1 MFWWLSITNSISQV
15 RIGQF
20 GNSPSQRVKSLSQ
33 PIFFYIF
40 SAFDLPMNISYS
52 NTEGESIDD
61 QVQTFLDNDQF
72 YEAVLP
78 LPTCPS
84 TYGCR
89 SVVEAKDPNNPNNE
103 FNLVDAFHIQPQ
115 VLKLTYTLIS

>member
-1 MFWWLSITNSISQV
+1 MWFLPHCV
-15 RIGQF
+15 KR
-20 GNSPSQRVKSLSQ
+20 SQRAIWHFSKSKSQ
-33 PIFFYIF
+33 EYVALANQFSFTF

>member
-1 MFWWLSITNSISQV
+1 MAQYY
-15 RIGQF
+15 
-20 GNSPSQRVKSLSQ
+20 Q
-33 PIFFYIF
+33 PDKPEFEI
-40 SAFDLPMNISYS
+40 PMNISYA
-52 NTEGESIDD
+52 NPGEDID
-61 QVQTFLDNDQF
+61 VPAFIEKGQF
-72 YEAVLP
+72 HEAVLP

-89 SVVEAKDPNNPNNE
+89 SVVEAKDPNNPNNQ

>member
-1 MFWWLSITNSISQV
+1 
-15 RIGQF
+15 
-20 GNSPSQRVKSLSQ
+20 
-33 PIFFYIF
+33 
-40 SAFDLPMNISYS
+40 MNISYS

-61 QVQTFLDNDQF
+61 DDQVQTFLDNKQF

-89 SVVEAKDPNNPNNE
+89 SIIEANNQETNPNNE

-115 VLKLTYTLIS
+115 VLTYLLLVPTL